1 MKLQK
6 KMISSV
12 LALCLIASLM
22 ASCGEKK
29 PATTGTPA
37 TTAPTE
43 TTQEVADTTAAETKE
58 GTETSEG
65 QKTKEGAETSEG
77 QETKEGAET
86 TAADAT
92 EAAKT
97 EEESTEAGE
106 TEASETAGESKA
118 AEETKAEAPAP
129 GEYQYMDRKEV
140 KYAIMGMD
148 PDYVLLDLRKTADR
162 EKSYILNTYAADVDA
177 MVSGKDKETA
187 QKNIEAA
194 LKEATGETT
203 GKGKKIVLFCY
214 SGKKYAKAA
223 ADILGEMG
231 VDPATV
237 YILQDGY
244 KGWTKDDPNGE
255 YQYLIDAVEASKGT
269 KTPGFYS
276 GKLCQVPR
284 KSDAY
289 MTCDDLA
296 KKIEGKDMAEVY
308 VIDLRSASEYKDGHV
323 VTAVSIPGF
332 EEKNPEKRV
341 FVSRETMVA
350 NIKAAF
356 EKAPVKDDQHIV
368 LVCRGGAM
376 GAQLMDGVL
385 QEEFGIDNARILTLE
400 GGTGAF
406 AKAYKQYMVKGEE
419 PGTAEDVA
427 K

>member
-1 MKLQK
+1 MKFQK
-6 KMISSV
+6 KLISSV

-22 ASCGEKK
+22 TSCGEKK
-29 PATTGTPA
+29 PVTTGTPA
-37 TTAPTE
+37 TTTPVE
-43 TTQEVADTTAAETKE
+43 TTQGTTADTSAEATTEAAETS
-58 GTETSEG
+58 GD
-65 QKTKEGAETSEG
+65 
-77 QETKEGAET
+77 AET
-86 TAADAT
+86 TAADVTEDATT
-92 EAAKT
+92 EAG
-97 EEESTEAGE
+97 STEAGA
-106 TEASETAGESKA
+106 TEASETASESKA

-140 KYAIMGMD
+140 KYAIMGVD

-194 LKEATGETT
+194 LKEATGEST

-237 YILQDGY
+237 YILKDGY
-244 KGWTKDDPNGE
+244 KGWTKDDANGE

-296 KKIEGKDMAEVY
+296 KRIEGKDMAEVY

-341 FVSRETMVA
+341 FVSRDTMVA

-356 EKAPVKDDQHIV
+356 EKAPVKDNQHIV

-419 PGTAEDVA
+419 PGTAEDVD

>member
-29 PATTGTPA
+29 PASTGTPA
-37 TTAPTE
+37 TTPATE
-43 TTQEVADTTAAETKE
+43 VTQEASSDTTAA
-58 GTETSEG
+58 
-65 QKTKEGAETSEG
+65 
-77 QETKEGAET
+77 ETKEGAET

-106 TEASETAGESKA
+106 TEASETEGESKA

-162 EKSYILNTYAADVDA
+162 EKGYMLNSYPVNVDA
-177 MVSGKDKETA
+177 YVSDKDKETA
-187 QKNIEAA
+187 KKSLEEA
-194 LKEATGETT
+194 LKTATGETN
-203 GKGKKIVLFCY
+203 GNGKKLVLICY
-214 SGKKYAKAA
+214 VGKTYAEVAS
-223 ADILGEMG
+223 DLLTEMG
-231 VDPATV
+231 VDPSTL
-237 YILQDGY
+237 YILDGGY
-244 KGWTKDDPNGE
+244 EAWLKDDKNGE
-255 YQYLIDAVEASKGT
+255 YKYLMDAVEASKNT

-276 GKLCQVPR
+276 GKVCQVPR
-284 KSDAY
+284 ESDSY
-289 MTCDDLA
+289 ISCDDLA
-296 KKIEGKDMAEVY
+296 KKIEGKEMAGFY

-332 EEKNPEKRV
+332 EEKNDQKRV

-406 AKAYKQYMVKGEE
+406 AKAYKNYIVKGEE